1 MPAPRPVF
9 GHEPGR
15 LQGLLD
21 EGVAEA
27 HAVLPARQ
35 LMEMAD
41 VEALVA
47 VAIQGQQAL
56 DLRDRRPLG
65 RRRRPAAIEQAVIAV
80 ALGLQ
85 PQACARAALPPAS
98 RTAPTPSSGRPTRP
112 APAAATPATARG
124 GTLREGR
131 WLGAV
136 AVLAVLVGW
145 GLLHSRRVVPD
156 YLLPGPSDVFVTFV
170 DILRNGYRATSL
182 LPNAWSTV

>member
-35 LMEMAD
+35 RMEMAD

-47 VAIQGQQAL
+47 VAIQGQQAV

-65 RRRRPAAIEQAVIAV
+65 RRRLPAAIVHAVIAV
-80 ALGLQ
+80 TLELQ
-85 PQACARAALPPAS
+85 AQGQAYARLSA
-98 RTAPTPSSGRPTRP
+98 
-112 APAAATPATARG
+112 
-124 GTLREGR
+124 EM
-131 WLGAV
+131 
-136 AVLAVLVGW
+136 
-145 GLLHSRRVVPD
+145 
-156 YLLPGPSDVFVTFV
+156 SD
-170 DILRNGYRATSL
+170 
-182 LPNAWSTV
+182 

>member
-65 RRRRPAAIEQAVIAV
+65 RRRLPAAIEQAVIAV
-80 ALGLQ
+80 ALELQ
-85 PQACARAALPPAS
+85 AQAPDAA
-98 RTAPTPSSGRPTRP
+98 G
-112 APAAATPATARG
+112 AAAENIG
-124 GTLREGR
+124 GAHSLAGGIEDDGDMHEDERRQEEDEPSLRSKPRIAFAYRQGR
-131 WLGAV
+131 AGRLNEM
-136 AVLAVLVGW
+136 VLAINRLG
-145 GLLHSRRVVPD
+145 
-156 YLLPGPSDVFVTFV
+156 
-170 DILRNGYRATSL
+170 
-182 LPNAWSTV
+182 STA